1 MKKVEW
7 KFLDPYRQQL
17 HTALDITSLVTLGL
31 ATYGAF
37 FGDIW
42 LASTQWL
49 LVSIWMLI
57 LSSHV
62 RRL

>member
-1 MKKVEW
+1 MP
-7 KFLDPYRQQL
+7 KFLDPYRK
-17 HTALDITSLVTLGL
+17 SLRTFFGLLGLLTLGL

-49 LVSIWMLI
+49 LVSIWLLI
-57 LSSHV
+57 ATVSVTTVS
-62 RRL
+62 RS